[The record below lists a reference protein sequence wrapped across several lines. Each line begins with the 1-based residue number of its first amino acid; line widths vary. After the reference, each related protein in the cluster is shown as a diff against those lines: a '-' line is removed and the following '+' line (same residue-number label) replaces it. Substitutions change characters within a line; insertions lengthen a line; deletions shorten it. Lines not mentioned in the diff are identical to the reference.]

1 MNLLASL
8 NDQVGKLVHPALHAN
23 PVEFARQS
31 IFLATRLGIS
41 LGAMIIAPLCLMGEA
56 PAWWEAGALGWL
68 LLPCA
73 AVAYVSRTG
82 DLIVG
87 EAVSLAAW
95 IGLALTFAAGSGSGL
110 GLGLLLL
117 VPLEAAVTF
126 GSVYVTAALAVAV
139 ASAVCLAIGTTL
151 TFANH
156 ADPQVGAFGTGIIAA
171 AVGYG
176 GVLAV
181 MSGRLQS
188 LQQHHHRLGQ
198 ERYRV
203 LSEAI
208 DDVVMRFDR
217 SGAVLSA
224 SPAADRLFGIK
235 PRDLLGWGF
244 FEHVHVADRPVFLRL
259 VTDVAA
265 GGDSRTS
272 SLRVRTGNTV
282 PSGRGEFEEPVFA
295 WVELRTRRYDLVD
308 TGEDGLRDTAV
319 VALMRDVTARKLYE
333 QALEEAKRTAEQS
346 NAGRDLFL
354 ANVSHELRT
363 PLNAIIGFAEMLAN
377 EELAPRD
384 AAKQREYATIIHHS
398 GQHLLAVVN
407 SILDAS
413 KIESGSFNLVPESFD
428 LGALMH
434 LCCDMV
440 GLRAEQA
447 GIHLERDVLPEL
459 QEIVGDKRACKQILL
474 NLLSNA
480 LKFTP
485 TEGKVTV
492 GARRDGNSVLLYV
505 ADTGIGIGARDLP
518 RLGDPFFQARG
529 SYDRPYDGTG
539 LGLSVVRGL
548 VGLHGGTIAIES
560 AQGQGTRVTVR
571 LPSDCRRISP
581 APKSVTKIE
590 TIPRYPSS
598 LQPAASPP
606 DLARVHKIA

>member
-8 NDQVGKLVHPALHAN
+8 NDQVGKLVHPATQAN
-23 PVEFARQS
+23 PVEFARHS
-31 IFLATRLGIS
+31 IFQATRLGIS
-41 LGAMIIAPLCLMGEA
+41 LGAMIIAPLCLVGHT

-82 DLIVG
+82 NLIAG
-87 EAVSLAAW
+87 EAVSLACW
-95 IGLALTFAAGSGSGL
+95 IGLALTVAVGSGSGL
-110 GLGLLLL
+110 GLSLLLV

-126 GSVYVTAALAVAV
+126 GSIYVTTALWVAAATALSLAA
-139 ASAVCLAIGTTL
+139 AATL
-151 TFANH
+151 NVTLP
-156 ADPQVGAFGTGIIAA
+156 ADPHLGAFGTGIMAA

-181 MSGRLQS
+181 MAGRLQS
-188 LQQHHHRLGQ
+188 LQRHHHRLGE

-208 DDVVMRFDR
+208 DDVVLRVDR
-217 SGAVLSA
+217 SGAVLFA

-235 PRDLLGWGF
+235 PRDLVGRGF
-244 FEHVHVADRPVFLRL
+244 FEHIHVADRPVFLKL
-259 VTDVAA
+259 VADVAA
-265 GGDSRTS
+265 ARGILNS

-282 PSGRGEFEEPVFA
+282 ASRRGEFEEPVFA
-295 WVELRTRRYDLVD
+295 WVELRAGRSDADD
-308 TGEDGLRDTAV
+308 TGEDGSPSGVV
-319 VALMRDVTARKLYE
+319 VALMRDVTARKLHE
-333 QALEEAKRTAEQS
+333 QALEEAKRTAERS

-413 KIESGSFNLVPESFD
+413 KIESGSFDIVPEAFD
-428 LGALMH
+428 LRTLVH

-440 GLRAEQA
+440 GLKAEQA
-447 GIHLERDVLPEL
+447 GIHLERDVPEL
-459 QEIVGDKRACKQILL
+459 QEVVGDKRACKQILL

-485 TEGKVTV
+485 AGGRVTV
-492 GARRDGNSVLLYV
+492 GARQDGNSVLLSV
-505 ADTGIGIGARDLP
+505 ADTGIGIGAGDLP
-518 RLGDPFFQARG
+518 RLGDPFFQARC

-548 VGLHGGTIAIES
+548 VGLHGGTIALES
-560 AQGQGTRVTVR
+560 AQGEGTRVTVR
-571 LPSDCRRISP
+571 LPSDCRRVSP
-581 APKSVTKIE
+581 APNSVTKIE

-606 DLARVHKIA
+606 DLARVPKIA

>member
-1 MNLLASL
+1 MDLLANL
-8 NDQVGKLVHPALHAN
+8 NDQVGKLVHPTVQAN
-23 PVEFARQS
+23 PVELARQS
-31 IFLATRLGIS
+31 VFVATRLGLA
-41 LGAMIIAPLCLMGEA
+41 LGAMIIAPLCLLGHA
-56 PAWWEAGALGWL
+56 PAWWEVGALGWL

-82 DLIVG
+82 DLILG

-95 IGLALTFAAGSGSGL
+95 IGLALTVAAGTGSGL

-117 VPLEAAVTF
+117 VPLEAAVAF
-126 GSVYVTAALAVAV
+126 GSVYVTAALAMAV
-139 ASAVCLAIGTTL
+139 AAAVFLAVATTL
-151 TFANH
+151 NLTFYP
-156 ADPQVGAFGTGIIAA
+156 DPHLGSFGTGIIAA

-176 GVLAV
+176 AVLAV
-181 MSGRLQS
+181 MAARLQS
-188 LQQHHHRLGQ
+188 LQQHHHWLGQ

-208 DDVVMRFDR
+208 DDVVFRFDG
-217 SGAVLSA
+217 SGMVQFS
-224 SPAADRLFGIK
+224 SSAADHLFGIN
-235 PRDLLGWGF
+235 PRELLGRGF
-244 FEHVHVADRPVFLRL
+244 FEHIHVADRPTFLKL
-259 VTDVAA
+259 VTDVAS
-265 GGDSRTS
+265 GGESRAC

-282 PSGRGEFEEPVFA
+282 SSDKGEFEEPVFA
-295 WVELRTRRYDLVD
+295 WVELRARRYDHAD
-308 TGEDGLRDTAV
+308 SGRGGSRSTGV
-319 VALMRDVTARKLYE
+319 VALMRDITAHKLHE
-333 QALEEAKRTAEQS
+333 KVVEDAKRTTERN

-363 PLNAIIGFAEMLAN
+363 PLNAIIGFAEMLAS

-413 KIESGSFNLVPESFD
+413 KIESGSFDIVPESFD
-428 LGALMH
+428 IGSLIH

-440 GLRAEQA
+440 GLKAEQA
-447 GIHLERDVLPEL
+447 GIRLERDVVPSL
-459 QEIVGDKRACKQILL
+459 QDVVGDKRACKQIVL

-480 LKFTP
+480 LKFTLP
-485 TEGKVTV
+485 DGKVTV
-492 GARRDGNSVLLYV
+492 GARPEGTSVLLYV
-505 ADTGIGIGARDLP
+505 ADTGIGIGPRDLP

-548 VGLHGGTIAIES
+548 VGLHGGTISIES
-560 AQGQGTRVTVR
+560 GQGQGTRVTVR
-571 LPSDCRRISP
+571 LPLDCRRGVQGP
-581 APKSVTKIE
+581 TSVTKIE

-598 LQPAASPP
+598 LQPAAGPP